1 MHLSVCHIRD
11 LPFECLDIQ
20 TSFLIRMHPT
30 SSEYLCQG
38 RVSRLWDRGQGHT
51 SVTKYASYATRVV
64 AIRSKGNLVPIL
76 IWNDVE

>member
-1 MHLSVCHIRD
+1 
-11 LPFECLDIQ
+11 
-20 TSFLIRMHPT
+20 MHPT